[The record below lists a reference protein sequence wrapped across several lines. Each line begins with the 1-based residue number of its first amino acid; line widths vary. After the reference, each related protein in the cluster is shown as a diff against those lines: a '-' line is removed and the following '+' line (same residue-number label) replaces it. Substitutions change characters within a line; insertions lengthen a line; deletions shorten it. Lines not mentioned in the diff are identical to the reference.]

1 MCGCGQCC
9 GCKWATGVS
18 LKQRLITVLVPTVIC
33 LILSIVSIST
43 CKFAQVKAD
52 AYEDYPSYK
61 LKYGIF
67 SFYDPFEGEC
77 KAYADI
83 GDDDDGW
90 LAADYDTSSRQK
102 WAQSLA
108 IITILILTSSIIC
121 VSVLLFCTFSPK
133 IKKLNQLLL
142 IIALVTSYWGSA
154 YLYQLKFND
163 DIKTFCKEL
172 DDDCKIIPLGG
183 GGVLQWCVQ
192 CLLIITLIISWI
204 FDCKK
209 ESVPENNDTSEKV
222 DEDVAPQE
230 KEP

>member
-1 MCGCGQCC
+1 MG
-9 GCKWATGVS
+9 
-18 LKQRLITVLVPTVIC
+18 
-33 LILSIVSIST
+33 
-43 CKFAQVKAD
+43 AQVKAD
-52 AYEDYPSYK
+52 AYEGYDSVK

-83 GDDDDGW
+83 GDDDDGR

-121 VSVLLFCTFSPK
+121 ASVLLFCTFSPK

-163 DIKTFCKEL
+163 DIKTFCKQL

-183 GGVLQWCVQ
+183 FSIIKKNL
-192 CLLIITLIISWI
+192 CLKIMTLLRRLTRMLPPKRKNPKLMSWKKKNWI
-204 FDCKK
+204 FLSQKHNFV
-209 ESVPENNDTSEKV
+209 SLLVQND
-222 DEDVAPQE
+222 
-230 KEP
+230 

>member
-1 MCGCGQCC
+1 MG
-9 GCKWATGVS
+9 
-18 LKQRLITVLVPTVIC
+18 
-33 LILSIVSIST
+33 
-43 CKFAQVKAD
+43 AQVKAD
-52 AYEDYPSYK
+52 AYEGYDSVK

-67 SFYDPFEGEC
+67 SFYDSFEGEC

-121 VSVLLFCTFSPK
+121 VSVLLCCTFSPK

-142 IIALVTSYWGSA
+142 IIALVTSFWGSSL
-154 YLYQLKFND
+154 LYTESINEVIEKACEL
-163 DIKTFCKEL
+163 L
-172 DDDCKIIPLGG
+172 DDDCKFTQR
-183 GGVLQWCVQ
+183 GGVLQSCVQ
-192 CLLIITLIISWI
+192 GLLIITLIISWI

-222 DEDVAPQE
+222 DKDVAPQE
-230 KEP
+230 EEP

>member
-1 MCGCGQCC
+1 M
-9 GCKWATGVS
+9 
-18 LKQRLITVLVPTVIC
+18 PTVIC

-52 AYEDYPSYK
+52 SYEGYPSVK

-121 VSVLLFCTFSPK
+121 MSVLLFRTSCK
-133 IKKLNQLLL
+133 IKILNQILL
-142 IIALVTSYWGSA
+142 ITALVTGYTTASL
-154 YLYQLKFND
+154 LYRESFND
-163 DIKTFCKEL
+163 VIKTRCDERN
-172 DDDCKIIPLGG
+172 DDCDFKGSVGG
-183 GGVLQWCVQ
+183 ILQFYVQ
-192 CLLIITLIISWI
+192 ILLIITLIISWI
-204 FDCKK
+204 FHCKK
-209 ESVPENNDTSEKV
+209 ESEPENNDTSEKV
-222 DEDVAPQE
+222 DKDVAPQFQAPQE
-230 KEP
+230 EEP

>member
-1 MCGCGQCC
+1 MG
-9 GCKWATGVS
+9 
-18 LKQRLITVLVPTVIC
+18 VPTVIC

-52 AYEDYPSYK
+52 AYGGNISIK

-67 SFYDPFEGEC
+67 SFYDSYEDEC

-83 GDDDDGW
+83 GV
-90 LAADYDTSSRQK
+90 DYDTSSRQK

-154 YLYQLKFND
+154 YL
-163 DIKTFCKEL
+163 
-172 DDDCKIIPLGG
+172 
-183 GGVLQWCVQ
+183 
-192 CLLIITLIISWI
+192 
-204 FDCKK
+204 
-209 ESVPENNDTSEKV
+209 
-222 DEDVAPQE
+222 
-230 KEP
+230 

>member
-142 IIALVTSYWGSA
+142 IIALVTSFWGSSL
-154 YLYQLKFND
+154 LYTESINEVIEKACEL
-163 DIKTFCKEL
+163 L
-172 DDDCKIIPLGG
+172 DDDCKFTQR
-183 GGVLQWCVQ
+183 GGVLQSCVQ

>member
-52 AYEDYPSYK
+52 AYGGNISYK

-67 SFYDPFEGEC
+67 SFYDSNEGEC
-77 KAYADI
+77 KAYDDI
-83 GDDDDGW
+83 GDDDNGFV
-90 LAADYDTSSRQK
+90 DYDTSSRQK

-142 IIALVTSYWGSA
+142 IIALVTNFFGAS
-154 YLYQLKFND
+154 QLSTEKFNEV
-163 DIKTFCKEL
+163 IEKACELL
-172 DDDCKIIPLGG
+172 DDDCKIIALT
-183 GGVLQWCVQ
+183 GGVLQWVVH

-222 DEDVAPQE
+222 DKDVAPQE
-230 KEP
+230 EEP

>member
-1 MCGCGQCC
+1 MGNNINLSIKKKTRVMCGCGQCC
-9 GCKWATGVS
+9 GCTWATGVS

-52 AYEDYPSYK
+52 AYGGNISIK

-90 LAADYDTSSRQK
+90 VGVDYDTSSRQK

-121 VSVLLFCTFSPK
+121 VSVLLFCTFSPM

-142 IIALVTSYWGSA
+142 IIALVTNYWGPA
-154 YLYQLKFND
+154 LLYTESFNEF
-163 DIKTFCKEL
+163 IEKTCELL
-172 DDDCKIIPLGG
+172 DDDCKIILLAGFSI
-183 GGVLQWCVQ
+183 VKKNL
-192 CLLIITLIISWI
+192 CLKIMTLLRRLTRMLPP
-204 FDCKK
+204 KRK
-209 ESVPENNDTSEKV
+209 N
-222 DEDVAPQE
+222 
-230 KEP
+230 

>member
-1 MCGCGQCC
+1 MG
-9 GCKWATGVS
+9 
-18 LKQRLITVLVPTVIC
+18 
-33 LILSIVSIST
+33 
-43 CKFAQVKAD
+43 AQVKAD

-61 LKYGIF
+61 VKYGIF

-183 GGVLQWCVQ
+183 GGVLQWPSNAYSLSLSLLAGFSIVKKNL
-192 CLLIITLIISWI
+192 CLKIMTLLRRLTRMLPPKRKNPKLMS
-204 FDCKK
+204 
-209 ESVPENNDTSEKV
+209 
-222 DEDVAPQE
+222 
-230 KEP
+230 